1 MFQVSF
7 LMPGRCLQWAA
18 PLFWLLSLVACIASP
33 AKLLQLNI
41 AWLTIWRLFFWLQY
55 FPLSSS
61 KKQVV
66 FCFVCSGNNIVWVL
80 MMIYVPFSSRIL
92 ENYLEDMNSKHFFIF
107 SSDFNC
113 YDICPQETVRRKEGG
128 KGKPFMAYCDPY
140 GKNIYFPHIW
150 FNTVCTFVR
159 HMWKNAK
166 RGEFL
171 WKQTDYMAKNLSV
184 EVRFIY
190 CIVNC
195 MFWYCIGDQDVWG
208 NVELC
213 LVKPTRDSQSI
224 HVSCFS
230 CVTRNPSAE
239 CIVPVSCT

>member
-128 KGKPFMAYCDPY
+128 QGKTFYGILWSIWKKYIFPTHLIQHSVHICKAHVKECQERGIFMKADWLH
-140 GKNIYFPHIW
+140 GK
-150 FNTVCTFVR
+150 
-159 HMWKNAK
+159 K
-166 RGEFL
+166 
-171 WKQTDYMAKNLSV
+171 S
-184 EVRFIY
+184 
-190 CIVNC
+190 
-195 MFWYCIGDQDVWG
+195 IGW
-208 NVELC
+208 
-213 LVKPTRDSQSI
+213 S
-224 HVSCFS
+224 
-230 CVTRNPSAE
+230 
-239 CIVPVSCT
+239 

>member
-1 MFQVSF
+1 MSLSAAGLWKTTWKTWTASIFSF
-7 LMPGRCLQWAA
+7 SHQI
-18 PLFWLLSLVACIASP
+18 S
-33 AKLLQLNI
+33 
-41 AWLTIWRLFFWLQY
+41 
-55 FPLSSS
+55 
-61 KKQVV
+61 
-66 FCFVCSGNNIVWVL
+66 IV
-80 MMIYVPFSSRIL
+80 MIYAL
-92 ENYLEDMNSKHFFIF
+92 
-107 SSDFNC
+107 
-113 YDICPQETVRRKEGG
+113 RRLWGGKRGG